1 MNYKKL
7 LIFIAEGLSYL
18 GLTKNI
24 KREEDYI
31 EFDLINS
38 NKHFTIK
45 LDSDDNLK
53 IYMRENNIDVKSF
66 NVKNDTNKFNVLKKI
81 KNILNKEG

>member
-1 MNYKKL
+1 LNYKKL

-18 GLTKNI
+18 GLTKNV

-53 IYMRENNIDVKSF
+53 IYMRENNMDVKSF

>member
-1 MNYKKL
+1 LNYKKL